1 MFSVSFNSAAPC
13 SVGERAG
20 FLDNLLS
27 IGIVALPNHTIAG
40 CRLCVLP
47 HRRSCSIYLPALSG
61 WPVWAGPFF
70 LLGNSVDLCIPFF
83 VVPPVEFNR
92 GKLHH
97 PARSPSR
104 ARGPVCFLSV
114 GCPTF
119 SICGDAH
126 WDVAEP
132 IPRYYPL
139 TIWRLP
145 LSAISTCAAIPH
157 IPTSRYPTTMQVAL

>member
-1 MFSVSFNSAAPC
+1 MSVTALLPHVKVASIPCPSPVAP
-13 SVGERAG
+13 SYLR
-20 FLDNLLS
+20 
-27 IGIVALPNHTIAG
+27 
-40 CRLCVLP
+40 RLCLRESDSVAQQRMLTCY
-47 HRRSCSIYLPALSG
+47 RCLPALSG
-61 WPVWAGPFF
+61 WPMRAGPFF

-119 SICGDAH
+119 SICGDAQFGWQAAFVLLAMRH
-126 WDVAEP
+126 H
-132 IPRYYPL
+132 
-139 TIWRLP
+139 
-145 LSAISTCAAIPH
+145 ISGFCQH
-157 IPTSRYPTTMQVAL
+157 ILLCHPYTN